1 MSNTSM
7 LISDFASRHLWTFNT
22 HEVYC
27 WNVDKM
33 CIFLSHLQ
41 YPCFAYIYKADIF
54 FLATEAGLTL
64 LFSFLLLTNRIRRA
78 SVQMKCPSGWKL
90 KTRGVGFL
98 NLITL
103 LIQMFVSQKLDNKP
117 EVLVFFFFFFFD
129 FFVSSTMGY
138 LIHCMFWRCNEL
150 PIGPFVFRR
159 CFTWTKKLPRR
170 VAL

>member
-90 KTRGVGFL
+90 KTGGVGFL

-117 EVLVFFFFFFFD
+117 EVLFFFFFFF
-129 FFVSSTMGY
+129 FFF
-138 LIHCMFWRCNEL
+138 CFL
-150 PIGPFVFRR
+150 PLWVPNPLFVFTLVCGFNSSF
-159 CFTWTKKLPRR
+159 CFSPL
-170 VAL
+170 LYLN